1 MVVVAGLVCAGLAA
15 GGYYLYTRRALPT
28 QPAVEYI
35 LDASP
40 RMAQPAQTDGGTRL
54 GVAQGVLAEI
64 VRPADPKVTAGLRV
78 FGTGALPQAC
88 QDTRLVVPLAIAVQ
102 GQISTQLLGVTSG
115 PSADAASVALVG

>member
-1 MVVVAGLVCAGLAA
+1 MTTPRPIARQGSPLIAGLASCLVVVVVGLACAGVAA
-15 GGYYLYTRRALPT
+15 GGYYLFSQRARPT

-40 RMAQPAQTDGGTRL
+40 RMAQPAETDGGTRL

-64 VRPADPKVTAGLRV
+64 VRPADPKITAGLRV

-88 QDTRLVVPLAIAVQ
+88 QDTRLVVPLAVAVQ
-102 GQISTQLLGVTSG
+102 G
-115 PSADAASVALVG
+115 